1 MTYALTNLKLL
12 LLEIPLAANELNIRD
27 MRYNYIAIEGNIGA
41 GKTTLARKISER
53 FNGKLILEQFEENPF
68 LSKFYENPEKYAF
81 PLELSFLAERYQQ
94 LIKEL
99 ANQNLFTNFTISDY
113 FLNKS
118 LIFARKT
125 LNDDEYQ
132 LFITLFNIMN
142 ANLPRPDLL
151 VHLYVTTQ
159 RLQSNIRSRGR
170 SYEQSI
176 PDEYL
181 EKIQE
186 SYFNYLKQQPHI
198 RILLIDINE
207 FDFVANQGHFEKI
220 ADLLDKP
227 YQKGMTRVILRDQE

>member
-1 MTYALTNLKLL
+1 MH
-12 LLEIPLAANELNIRD
+12 
-27 MRYNYIAIEGNIGA
+27 YNYIAIEGNIGA
-41 GKTTLARKISER
+41 GKTTLATKIAQKY
-53 FNGKLILEQFEENPF
+53 NGKLILERFEDNPF
-68 LSKFYENPEKYAF
+68 LAKFYENQEKYAF

-94 LIKEL
+94 LKREL
-99 ANQNLFTNFTISDY
+99 ASQELFTNFTISDY

-151 VHLYVTTQ
+151 VHLFVSTY
-159 RLQSNIRSRGR
+159 RLQTNIKMRGR
-170 SYEQSI
+170 DYEQRI

-186 SYFNYLKQQPHI
+186 SYLDYLKQQPHL
-198 RILLIDINE
+198 RILLLDVNAL
-207 FDFVANQGHFEKI
+207 DFVARPTDFEKI
-220 ADLLDKP
+220 VDTMNLEYP
-227 YQKGMTRVILRDQE
+227 KGLTRIKLS

>member
-1 MTYALTNLKLL
+1 
-12 LLEIPLAANELNIRD
+12 

-41 GKTTLARKISER
+41 GKTTLANKIADKY
-53 FNGKLILEQFEENPF
+53 NGKLILERFEDNPF
-68 LSKFYENPEKYAF
+68 LAKFYDNQEKYAF

-94 LIKEL
+94 LKREL
-99 ANQNLFTNFTISDY
+99 ASQELFTDFTISDY

-151 VHLYVTTQ
+151 VHLFVSTT
-159 RLQSNIRSRGR
+159 RLQSNIKMRGR
-170 SYEQSI
+170 EYEQRI

-186 SYFNYLKQQPHI
+186 SYLDYLKQQPQL
-198 RILLIDINE
+198 RILLLDINAL
-207 FDFVANQGHFEKI
+207 DFVARPADFQKI
-220 ADLLDKP
+220 VDAINLDYP
-227 YQKGMTRVILRDQE
+227 KGLTRIKLIR